1 MKKQTVNRLID
12 ANLNRSKEGL
22 RVLED
27 ISRFILDDPG
37 STRKWR
43 AFRHRLTAAVSDLG
57 WTALLFARNIEGD
70 VGRSSIASELKRRD
84 VKDIFYANAQRVKES
99 VRVLEE
105 FSKLENKKTAKD
117 LKQIRYGVYA
127 LERTAAA
134 KL

>member
-27 ISRFILDDPG
+27 ISRFIMDDPG

-43 AFRHRLTAAVSDLG
+43 ALRHGLTETVADLG
-57 WTALLFARNIEGD
+57 WTKLLAARDIEND
-70 VGRSSIASELKRRD
+70 VGRSSVATELKRRD

-105 FSKLENKKTAKD
+105 FSKLENKKTAND